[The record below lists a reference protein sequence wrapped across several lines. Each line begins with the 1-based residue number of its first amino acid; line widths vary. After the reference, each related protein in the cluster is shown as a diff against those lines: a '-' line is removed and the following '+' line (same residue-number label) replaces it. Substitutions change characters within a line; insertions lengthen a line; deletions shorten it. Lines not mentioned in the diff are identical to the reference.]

1 MTLGKK
7 RIRFSVTYAGK
18 ELKMHDLLIVVE
30 KHHFKSS
37 SHVDFKPLEGG
48 TYQHLILCV
57 IKSVS
62 DGIVYI

>member
-18 ELKMHDLLIVVE
+18 ELKMHDLVIVVE
-30 KHHFKSS
+30 KHFKSP

-48 TYQHLILCV
+48 TSPTLTIMYNKKC
-57 IKSVS
+57 
-62 DGIVYI
+62 